1 MRVLALDTSTSRL
14 SAALARDGQTVCEIN
29 IEVKT
34 GHAGI
39 LLAVIDE
46 LLGRTSTPR
55 NGLDL
60 IAVGVGPGS
69 FTGLRIGIATAK
81 GLALAAGKPLVGVSS
96 LEALACNPARPGVT
110 ICPMIDARRNQVY
123 AALFGADDRGNLQR
137 IRPDELAD
145 LACCLRGLVGEVV
158 FVGSGAA
165 RYAGDIRRLLSPA
178 AVFASDHHHLIRA
191 SAVGR
196 LGLRNYRQQGA
207 VEPVRFMPR
216 YLRTSDA
223 EGKMARRA
231 DDVRTPDKCTGKR
244 DPEC

>member
-1 MRVLALDTSTSRL
+1 MRILAMDSAAGSVSAAVLEDERVLAEGTS
-14 SAALARDGQTVCEIN
+14 N
-29 IEVKT
+29 
-34 GHAGI
+34 AGRNASTD
-39 LLAVIDE
+39 LLPMVAFV
-46 LLGRTSTPR
+46 LRTAGVR
-55 NGLDL
+55 IGDVDL
-60 IAVGVGPGS
+60 IACTEGPGS

-191 SAVGR
+191 STVGR